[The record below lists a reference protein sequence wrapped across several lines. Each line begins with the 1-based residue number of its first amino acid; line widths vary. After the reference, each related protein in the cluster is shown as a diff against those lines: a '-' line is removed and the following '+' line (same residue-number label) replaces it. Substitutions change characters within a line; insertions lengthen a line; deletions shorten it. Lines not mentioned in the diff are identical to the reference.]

1 MKLAIVGGGI
11 SGLSA
16 GYFLSDIFDEIFIF
30 ESENELGGKIRTLN
44 FKNHLL
50 ELGPDSILNSFQ
62 VEKFIFDLN
71 LENEIIF
78 PNYSKINVLYN
89 NKILTFE
96 PEIVSLNP
104 ISILKSKDISIKS
117 KINLL
122 FEPFKKSVENDES
135 LEEFIT
141 RRFGKEIFLKIGQP
155 ILANIYNT
163 DGKELSVLSAF
174 ENLKMIEKNY
184 KSFLKFALLSKLKR
198 RNMFFSIKSG
208 MDKIVKKLSDELIKR
223 NVKILFGSKVMK
235 ISKFNGKIKVFTNF
249 SSYEFDKVIL
259 AIPSFIC
266 YDILKDFGDIC
277 ELFLKTKWTST
288 ITSYIITKE
297 HLKLDLGNGFLV
309 SPLENLN
316 IKGCTIYSNKWP
328 QKVSNEFTILRFF
341 LKDRPFKEDE
351 IKDIIISEMDKI
363 FNIKLKNFEIIN
375 YRWENSFPQY
385 PINHKENVKMMKEF
399 FKNENIYFIGSS
411 YDGVGISS
419 CINQAFKLR
428 DEINETIKAEG
439 LKNQL

>member
-30 ESENELGGKIRTLN
+30 ESENELGGKIKTLN
-44 FKNHLL
+44 FKNNLL

-89 NKILTFE
+89 NKILAFE
-96 PEIVSLNP
+96 SEIVSLNP

-122 FEPFKKSVENDES
+122 FELFKKSAENDES

-223 NVKILFGSKVMK
+223 NVKILFESKVIK
-235 ISKFNGKIKVFTNF
+235 ISKFN
-249 SSYEFDKVIL
+249 
-259 AIPSFIC
+259 
-266 YDILKDFGDIC
+266 
-277 ELFLKTKWTST
+277 
-288 ITSYIITKE
+288 
-297 HLKLDLGNGFLV
+297 
-309 SPLENLN
+309 
-316 IKGCTIYSNKWP
+316 
-328 QKVSNEFTILRFF
+328 
-341 LKDRPFKEDE
+341 
-351 IKDIIISEMDKI
+351 
-363 FNIKLKNFEIIN
+363 
-375 YRWENSFPQY
+375 
-385 PINHKENVKMMKEF
+385 
-399 FKNENIYFIGSS
+399 
-411 YDGVGISS
+411 
-419 CINQAFKLR
+419 
-428 DEINETIKAEG
+428 
-439 LKNQL
+439 

>member
-30 ESENELGGKIRTLN
+30 ESESEIGGKIKTLK

-50 ELGPDSILNSFQ
+50 ELGPDSISSNFQ
-62 VEKFIFDLN
+62 VEKFIFELN
-71 LENEIIF
+71 LGNEIIF
-78 PNYSKINVLYN
+78 PNNSKINVLYN
-89 NKILTFE
+89 NRILTFE

-104 ISILKSKDISIKS
+104 IFMLKSKDISIKS

-122 FEPFKKSVENDES
+122 FEPFKKHFENDES
-135 LEEFIT
+135 LEKFIT
-141 RRFGKEIFLKIGQP
+141 RRFGEEIFLKIGQP
-155 ILANIYNT
+155 ILANIYNA

-174 ENLKMIEKNY
+174 ENLKIIEKNH
-184 KSFLKFALLSKLKR
+184 KSFFKFALLSKNKKKHL
-198 RNMFFSIKSG
+198 FFSMKSG
-208 MDKIVKKLSDELIKR
+208 LSRIVMKLEKEVVSK
-223 NVKILFGSKVMK
+223 NVKILKGVRVLK
-235 ISKFNGKIKVFTNF
+235 ISKINGKLRVITNLG
-249 SSYEFDKVIL
+249 YCEFDKVVL
-259 AIPSFIC
+259 AIPSFNC

-288 ITSYIITKE
+288 ITSYLITKE

-316 IKGCTIYSNKWP
+316 ITGCTIYSNKWP
-328 QKVSNEFTILRFF
+328 QKVSDEFTILRFF
-341 LKDRPFKEDE
+341 LKYKPFKEDE
-351 IKDIIISEMDKI
+351 IKDIIISEMDKV
-363 FNIKLKNFEIIN
+363 FNIKLRNFEIIN

-385 PINHKENVKMMKEF
+385 PINHKENVKIIREF
-399 FKNENIYFIGSS
+399 FKNEHIYFIGSS
-411 YDGVGISS
+411 YDGIGISS

-428 DEINETIKAEG
+428 NEI
-439 LKNQL
+439 L